1 MTVRAQAVGA
11 GAGTLIARDRAPE
24 AGARS
29 AAVVSKRGVPR
40 WLGRAGSIALNV
52 YAVLGFVYLFAP
64 IFVIVL
70 FSFNQPRGKFNL
82 VWQRFT
88 FDNWAHPFEKH
99 ELTQALTKS
108 VQIAVL
114 ATIVATI
121 LGALIAL
128 ALARYRFRGGA
139 IVNLLLVL
147 PLTTPEIVLGASL
160 LNLFVKTDTQ
170 RGFATILIA
179 HIMFCVSFVALTVK
193 ARVRGF
199 DWTLEDAAMDL
210 GAPPWR
216 TFRRVTLP
224 LIIPG
229 ILAAGLLS
237 FSLSI
242 DDYIVTTFT
251 AGPTV
256 TFPLQ
261 IAGAFQRE
269 ISPQINVLASMILV
283 VSVTLLAVGT
293 LFGAR
298 REGRA

>member
-1 MTVRAQAVGA
+1 MTATAVEAPRA
-11 GAGTLIARDRAPE
+11 APQMT
-24 AGARS
+24 RS
-29 AAVVSKRGVPR
+29 AVVSKRGVPR
-40 WLGRAGSIALNV
+40 WLGRVGSIALNV

-88 FDNWAHPFEKH
+88 LDNWAHPFEKH
-99 ELTQALTKS
+99 ELTSALTKS
-108 VQIAVL
+108 LQIAVL
-114 ATIVATI
+114 ATVIATI
-121 LGALIAL
+121 LGTFIAL

-139 IVNLLLVL
+139 LVNLLLIL

-160 LNLFVKTDTQ
+160 LNLFVKTNQQ
-170 RGFATILIA
+170 RGFVTILIA

-193 ARVRGF
+193 ARIRGF
-199 DWTLEDAAMDL
+199 DWTLEDASMDL
-210 GAPPWR
+210 GATPWR
-216 TFRRVTLP
+216 TFRKVTLP

-251 AGPTV
+251 AGQTV

-269 ISPQINVLASMILV
+269 ISPQINVLASMILL
-283 VSVTLLAVGT
+283 VSVSLLAAGT

>member
-1 MTVRAQAVGA
+1 MTATLETPLSERATHQAV
-11 GAGTLIARDRAPE
+11 
-24 AGARS
+24 
-29 AAVVSKRGVPR
+29 VHKRGVPR
-40 WLGRAGSIALNV
+40 WLGRVGSIALNV

-70 FSFNQPRGKFNL
+70 FSFNQPKGKFNL

-108 VQIAVL
+108 LQIAVI
-114 ATIVATI
+114 ATVAATA

-139 IVNLLLVL
+139 LVNVLLVL

-160 LNLFVKTDTQ
+160 LNLFVKTNTQ
-170 RGFATILIA
+170 RGFTTIVIA

-193 ARVRGF
+193 ARLRGF

-210 GAPPWR
+210 GATPWR
-216 TFRRVTLP
+216 TFRRVTFP
-224 LIIPG
+224 LIVPG

-251 AGPTV
+251 SGQTV

-269 ISPQINVLASMILV
+269 IAPQINVLASMILLA
-283 VSVTLLAVGT
+283 SVAALGGAT
-293 LFGAR
+293 LFQVR
-298 REGRA
+298 REGH